1 MIPFHLISKCLLIPQ
16 IIICLLITKQAIK
29 LFSSWDDKKIKYKIL
44 MGKNKEEF
52 RADSFQVFMQ
62 APCGRLLTKAVLKD
76 LNQREKYKELLVYKE
91 PFFIS
96 VKNNCV
102 KQKTSIYINEDF
114 L

>member
-1 MIPFHLISKCLLIPQ
+1 
-16 IIICLLITKQAIK
+16 
-29 LFSSWDDKKIKYKIL
+29 
-44 MGKNKEEF
+44 MGKNKEKF